1 MQQGVIFKDFL
12 KHYILYQK
20 QTKNGKKM
28 SAIEFNFFLKH
39 YILYQSKENGTK
51 KWQKSLQFKNKSS
64 I

>member
-20 QTKNGKKM
+20 QAKNGKKM
-28 SAIEFNFFLKH
+28 SAIEFNFLSYFIKVKKMV
-39 YILYQSKENGTK
+39 QKNGK
-51 KWQKSLQFKNKSS
+51 KSLQFKNKSS